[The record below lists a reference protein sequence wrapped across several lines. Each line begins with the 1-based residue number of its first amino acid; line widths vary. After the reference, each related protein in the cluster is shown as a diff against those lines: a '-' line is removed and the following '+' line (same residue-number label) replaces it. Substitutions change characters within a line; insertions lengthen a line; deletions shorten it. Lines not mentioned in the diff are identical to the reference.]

1 MCDTLGIGSFGG
13 DYALFAK
20 NSDRSPNEP
29 QLIELIPP
37 KTHGEKTLKATY
49 IEVEQ
54 VKETYGLL
62 LSRPSWMW
70 GGEMGL
76 NDCGVAIGNEA
87 VFTKGK
93 YGKEALLGMDLLR
106 LALERAETAKN
117 ALDIIINLLERYGQ
131 GGNCGY
137 DKRFEYDNAFLIMDK
152 DDIFVLDT
160 HNKEWAYKRMDKAS
174 ISNALNLEEADK
186 STVEGEN
193 FTKKFSD
200 PLFTHF
206 SGAKKRRASTHSQ
219 LKTDANPEDM
229 FGALRSHADD
239 VTNPFAKGSVSSVC
253 MHAGGLVGDHT
264 TQSMVAVLDGS
275 NSPLVWQTGGSTPCV
290 SLFKPYVYGNKAVG
304 PVYKEGDEKALE
316 YWLNHEKFVRK
327 FLGNEV
333 PDEYYAQ
340 RDELEAE
347 FIKWAKAERHNLPAM
362 EELALYALEKE
373 RKFEDKWTATIK
385 PGALGSPRFKRYWA
399 KKNQLLGKERPKN
412 L

>member
-1 MCDTLGIGSFGG
+1 
-13 DYALFAK
+13 
-20 NSDRSPNEP
+20 
-29 QLIELIPP
+29 
-37 KTHGEKTLKATY
+37 
-49 IEVEQ
+49 
-54 VKETYGLL
+54 
-62 LSRPSWMW
+62 
-70 GGEMGL
+70 
-76 NDCGVAIGNEA
+76 
-87 VFTKGK
+87 
-93 YGKEALLGMDLLR
+93 MDLLR

-160 HNKEWAYKRMDKAS
+160 HNKDWAYKRMDKAS

-193 FTKKFSD
+193 FTQKFSD

-206 SGAKKRRASTHSQ
+206 SGAKKRRASTHTQ
-219 LKTDANPEDM
+219 LKTGAGPEDM
-229 FGALRSHADD
+229 FGALRSHSDD
-239 VTNPFAKGSVSSVC
+239 VANPFAKGSVSSVC

-316 YWLNHEKFVRK
+316 YWLNHERFVRL

-340 RDELEAE
+340 RDELESE
-347 FIKWAKAERHNLPAM
+347 FIKWAKAERYNLPAM

-373 RKFEDKWTATIK
+373 REFEDKWTATIK
-385 PGALGSPRFKRYWA
+385 PGTLGSPRFKRYWA